1 MRESILAEIPHQK
14 GYGVLA
20 TAEVA
25 GDVDVVV
32 VCVARRRTSLE
43 STLEDYHLAINPEPI
58 FAVDGYVGK
67 GTLVA

>member
-43 STLEDYHLAINPEPI
+43 STLEDYHLAINP
-58 FAVDGYVGK
+58 
-67 GTLVA
+67 